1 MQGGR
6 HLAIEAVVD
15 GVTIRPLTC
24 LNVFHGKLVLR
35 RLTVDVR
42 GRNVG

>member
-6 HLAIEAVVD
+6 HLTIEAVVD
-15 GVTIRPLTC
+15 GVTIRPLTH
-24 LNVFHGKLVLR
+24 LAVYNGKLMLR

-42 GRNVG
+42 GRDVG